1 MNDAYTITT
10 SDDLTIVRL
19 LRDLNLDEMLE
30 LLDVVAA
37 RCPGNRRLWDLSKH
51 LKLANEDI
59 RLVAE
64 RGKRAWRGPARVAL
78 LATDDLS
85 FGLLRVFEAFRSSD
99 GYEIRVFRDE
109 EAALAWLRE
118 PDET

>member
-1 MNDAYTITT
+1 MNDAYTIT
-10 SDDLTIVRL
+10 SFDDLAIVRL
-19 LRDLNLDEMLE
+19 RRDLSLDEMLE
-30 LLDVVAA
+30 LVDIVAA
-37 RCPGNRRLWDLSKH
+37 ACPGNRRLWDLSRH
-51 LKLANEDI
+51 LKLSNEDI

-64 RGKRAWRGPARVAL
+64 HGKKAWPGPARVAL

-109 EAALAWLRE
+109 EKALAWLRE
-118 PDET
+118 PDDD